1 MNTSIRSKQGND
13 CHSSAAGELTS
24 SPPKLTGEFSLM
36 AFPGNTCAEVPPGF
50 LRARPLAGRHPTHRA
65 RLSAGMTY
73 YSCSPLLDYC
83 GGAEGIRTPDL
94 ISAIDALSQ
103 LSYSP
108 SKI

>member
-1 MNTSIRSKQGND
+1 
-13 CHSSAAGELTS
+13 
-24 SPPKLTGEFSLM
+24 M
-36 AFPGNTCAEVPPGF
+36 AFPGNTSAEVPPGF
-50 LRARPLAGRHPTHRA
+50 LRARPVTGRHPTHRA

-83 GGAEGIRTPDL
+83 GGAEGTRTPDL

-108 SKI
+108 KSRISIVRSTRMSNQLEILPSAFDRNPEMC